1 MIESA
6 KTRRAEYFRSVM
18 IDLAGID
25 PMERSRRRDP
35 VTARMIVAN
44 ELYSE
49 GCTEPQIGA
58 MLGVRA
64 CTVHYYRDRMLNIGC
79 PGWDAER
86 ELFELF
92 KRVIDSD
99 ASV

>member
-6 KTRRAEYFRSVM
+6 KIRRADYFRSVM
-18 IDLAGID
+18 IDLTGID
-25 PMERSRRRDP
+25 PMVRSRKRDSV
-35 VTARMIVAN
+35 VTRMIVAN

-49 GCTEPQIGA
+49 GCTEPQIGE

-64 CTVHYYRDRMLNIGC
+64 CTVHYYRDRMLNIKC
-79 PGWDAER
+79 PGWGAEL